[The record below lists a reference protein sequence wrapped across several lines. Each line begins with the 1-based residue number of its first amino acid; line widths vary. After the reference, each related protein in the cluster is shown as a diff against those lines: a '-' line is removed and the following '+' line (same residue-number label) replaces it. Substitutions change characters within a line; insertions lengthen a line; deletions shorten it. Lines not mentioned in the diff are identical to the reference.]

1 MTGHSYTVASHED
14 PVSREYFHHSSAQR
28 VNTDLVLVEAL
39 RTQYPNLELVI
50 VPQQVC
56 NLLAYAAS
64 GFATATPLEDAVRDP
79 VYGVG
84 VKWRYYM
91 PPSRR
96 LDSGPGAFA
105 EMVVFGKFMYKW
117 QDHEAILYVADGR
130 DGMEPYPAI
139 RNQYILTTNEHK
151 LDELLKQCGIWGQQL
166 HNEVW
171 VFDQGYWQKSA
182 ELYNSVQKASWEDVI
197 LDEDM
202 KKTLISDVENFFD
215 GRKTYEDLKVP
226 WKRGVIY
233 YGPPGNGK
241 TISIKAMM
249 HMLYQRG
256 IEGDDRMAVPTL
268 YVRTLASFG
277 GPEYSLR
284 SIFAKARQEAPCY
297 LVFEDLDSIVN
308 DNVRSYFLN
317 EVDGLKSNDG
327 ILMVGST
334 NHLDRLDPGIAKRPS
349 RFDRKYFFPNPDFDQ
364 RVQYAK
370 FWQGKLESN
379 KDLDFPDKLC
389 TKIAEITG
397 KFSFAYMQEAF
408 VASLLA
414 IAVRG
419 GKDEV
424 TSMCDAHRW
433 AGPQDPMI
441 HVDKQARRDH
451 VHKANFSENPDFD
464 NLELWVEMQ
473 KQVKILREEMEDKRT
488 SNSNCSRNTNTFD
501 LPSRPRVGTESL
513 TRYRDELDA
522 LLHGRRTQLTP
533 SERSIAAVTGQF

>member
-1 MTGHSYTVASHED
+1 MTGHSFTMESHED
-14 PVSREYFHHSSAQR
+14 PTSREYFHHSSAQR
-28 VNTDLVLVEAL
+28 VATDIVLVEAL
-39 RTQYPNLELVI
+39 RKQYPNLELVV
-50 VPQQVC
+50 VPQQVS
-56 NLLAYAAS
+56 NLLAYAAA
-64 GFATATPLEDAVRDP
+64 GFAKATPLEDAVKDP

-84 VKWRYYM
+84 VKWRFYV

-96 LDSGPGAFA
+96 LDSWPGAFA
-105 EMVVFGKFMYKW
+105 EMVIFGKFMYKW
-117 QDHEAILYVADGR
+117 QDLEVVVYVADGR
-130 DGMEPYPAI
+130 DGVSPYPTV
-139 RNQYILTTNEHK
+139 RNQYILTSNEHK
-151 LDELLKQCGIWGQQL
+151 LDELLKQCAIWAQQL

-202 KKTLISDVENFFD
+202 KKALISDVENFFD
-215 GRKTYEDLKVP
+215 GRKTYENLKVP

-249 HMLYQRG
+249 NMLYQRG
-256 IEGDDRMAVPTL
+256 KEGDDRLAVPTL
-268 YVRTLASFG
+268 YVRTLFSFG

-297 LVFEDLDSIVN
+297 LVFEDLDSIVS

-349 RFDRKYFFPNPDFDQ
+349 RFDRKYYFPDPDFDQ

-370 FWQGKLESN
+370 FWQGKLKSN

-389 TKIAEITG
+389 SKIAEITN

-408 VASLLA
+408 VATLLA
-414 IAVRG
+414 IAVRSG
-419 GKDEV
+419 TDGFTAMRE
-424 TSMCDAHRW
+424 SHRW
-433 AGPQDPMI
+433 AGPEDPMSGGGEDP
-441 HVDKQARRDH
+441 VFEK
-451 VHKANFSENPDFD
+451 
-464 NLELWVEMQ
+464 LELWVEIQ
-473 KQVKILREEMEDKRT
+473 KQVKILKEEMDEKRST
-488 SNSNCSRNTNTFD
+488 DNFSKS
-501 LPSRPRVGTESL
+501 
-513 TRYRDELDA
+513 DELDA
-522 LLHGRRTQLTP
+522 LLHGRH
-533 SERSIAAVTGQF
+533 SELKELSASARSIAVATGQF